1 MAVLAPLFLTK
12 SLEVKKVHCKVG
24 GVTMEE
30 IKENIEH
37 DLEYY
42 QSGIR
47 QLYMKQYQKYLM
59 SLLAIMLVTA
69 IGIGL
74 SESIVRSVLV
84 LLFLIEIALVVY
96 ILRYLRAEVF
106 ERYFQQIKRELPA
119 EFQKMESI
127 EVQEDDQAYYFLD
140 DQELF
145 VKLKK
150 KNSRN
155 FPSKIRQY
163 TLLVGFTNELD
174 EKTLEQPLQFFYYDI
189 TQIKYAASYKQE
201 LLKNA
206 NFIAKRRKRRL
217 KSAAI
222 TIFLLILFGFA
233 FFGLF

>member
-1 MAVLAPLFLTK
+1 MN
-12 SLEVKKVHCKVG
+12 
-24 GVTMEE
+24 E

-47 QLYMKQYQKYLM
+47 QLYMKHYQRYLM
-59 SLLAIMLVTA
+59 SLLAVMLVTA
-69 IGIGL
+69 VGIGL
-74 SESIVRSVLV
+74 TESIIRGLLV
-84 LLFLIEIALVVY
+84 VLFLLESGLVIY
-96 ILRYLRAEVF
+96 LLRYLRAEFF
-106 ERYFQQIKRELPA
+106 ETYFQQIKGTLSD

-127 EVQEDDQAYYFLD
+127 EIQEDDQSYYLVD
-140 DQELF
+140 NQEFF

-174 EKTLEQPLQFFYYDI
+174 KKIVEQPLQFFYYDI
-189 TQIKYAASYKQE
+189 TQIKHSDNYKQN

-206 NFIAKRRKRRL
+206 NFIAKRRKQRL
-217 KSAAI
+217 KSVGI
-222 TIFLLILFGFA
+222 TIFLLILFGLAYLGTF
-233 FFGLF
+233 